1 MRIAPPEHP
10 GFALSPQRCGLPGK
24 ARAMNRMRPALVWL
38 HRWAG
43 LAMAG
48 FLVIVGLTGSLLA
61 YNFELER
68 VFAPQLFAA
77 ERAAPRL
84 PLAELAELAEGLV
97 PHARV
102 RGVLYDQPDQV
113 MVYYEPEQDPRT
125 GQARQLD
132 FDEFFLDPWTGR
144 ELGRRRAGDL
154 TEGGINLMPFVYRLH
169 WTLVAGYP
177 GQVLLGS
184 VALLWF
190 IDAFNGIA
198 LTLPSGMRGFWRR
211 WGKAFRIK
219 RGARGFRLHFD
230 LHRASGLWFW
240 PLVLVFAWSS
250 VMMNIR
256 PVYEA
261 GMRLVTDYVST
272 DAPYFTGTPVVSP
285 RLGWREA
292 QATGERLLLGEAARR
307 GVHIGERFTLLY
319 LPEIGAY
326 VYEGRGS
333 KDLFERAPKGG
344 GTSVLFDGNTGAL
357 RSYDQPTG
365 VHFGN
370 TAESWLYA
378 LHMARIFGRPY
389 QALVCLFGIVTAL
402 LSATGVLIWLRKR
415 RGRLSGNA
423 FR

>member
-1 MRIAPPEHP
+1 MARI
-10 GFALSPQRCGLPGK
+10 
-24 ARAMNRMRPALVWL
+24 RPVLVKL

-68 VFAPQLFAA
+68 LLAPQLFAQSQP
-77 ERAAPRL
+77 APRL
-84 PLAELAELAEGLV
+84 PLAELAERAGRLV
-97 PHARV
+97 PHAKV

-113 MVYYEPEQDPRT
+113 MVYYQPEIDPRT
-125 GQARQLD
+125 GKAYTLD

-154 TEGGINLMPFVYRLH
+154 SQGPINLMPFIYRMH

-190 IDAFNGIA
+190 VDGFNGLV
-198 LTLPSGMRGFWRR
+198 LTLPTQWRGFWRR

-261 GMRLVTDYVST
+261 GMRLATDYVST
-272 DAPYFTGTPVVSP
+272 DAPDLTGAPVFDP
-285 RLGWREA
+285 KLDWREA
-292 QATGERLLLGEAARR
+292 QAVGEHLLLREAARH
-307 GVHIGERFTLLY
+307 GVSIGERFTLLY
-319 LPEIGAY
+319 LPEIGGY
-326 VYEGRGS
+326 VYEARGS

-357 RSYDQPTG
+357 RGYDQPTG
-365 VHFGN
+365 LHFGN
-370 TAESWLYA
+370 TVESWLYA

-389 QALVCLFGIVTAL
+389 QALVCLFGLVTAL
-402 LSATGVLIWLRKR
+402 LSISGVLIWWRKASAR
-415 RGRLSGNA
+415 RVHERSGQT
-423 FR
+423 

>member
-1 MRIAPPEHP
+1 MA
-10 GFALSPQRCGLPGK
+10 GV
-24 ARAMNRMRPALVWL
+24 RPVLVRL

-68 VFAPQLFAA
+68 LVAPELFAQHRPEARLPLAALA
-77 ERAAPRL
+77 ERAAH
-84 PLAELAELAEGLV
+84 LV

-113 MVYYEPEQDPRT
+113 MVYYQPEIDPRT
-125 GQARQLD
+125 GKAYTLD

-154 TEGGINLMPFVYRLH
+154 SQGPINLMPFIYRMH

-190 IDAFNGIA
+190 VDGFNGLV
-198 LTLPSGMRGFWRR
+198 LTLPTQWRGFWRR

-261 GMRLVTDYVST
+261 GMRLATDYVST
-272 DAPYFTGTPVVSP
+272 DAPDLTGAPVFDP
-285 RLGWREA
+285 KLDWREA
-292 QATGERLLLGEAARR
+292 QAVGEHLLLREAARH
-307 GVHIGERFTLLY
+307 GVSIGERFTLLY
-319 LPEIGAY
+319 LPEIGGY
-326 VYEGRGS
+326 VYEARGS

-357 RSYDQPTG
+357 RGYDQPTG
-365 VHFGN
+365 LHFGN
-370 TAESWLYA
+370 TVESWLYA

-389 QALVCLFGIVTAL
+389 QALVCLFGLVTAL
-402 LSATGVLIWLRKR
+402 LSISGVLIWWRKASAR
-415 RGRLSGNA
+415 RVHERSGQT
-423 FR
+423 

>member
-1 MRIAPPEHP
+1 MARI
-10 GFALSPQRCGLPGK
+10 
-24 ARAMNRMRPALVWL
+24 RPVLVKL

-68 VFAPQLFAA
+68 LLAPQLFAQSPP
-77 ERAAPRL
+77 APRL
-84 PLAELAELAEGLV
+84 PLAELAERAGHLV
-97 PHARV
+97 PHAKV

-113 MVYYEPEQDPRT
+113 MVYYEPEADPRT
-125 GQARQLD
+125 GKAYRLD
-132 FDEFFLDPWTGR
+132 FDEFFLDPWTGH

-154 TEGGINLMPFVYRLH
+154 TQGPVNAMPFVYSLH

-198 LTLPSGMRGFWRR
+198 LTLPTHWRGFWQR
-211 WGKAFRIK
+211 WRKAFQIK

-240 PLVLVFAWSS
+240 PLVIIFAWSS

-261 GMRLVTDYVST
+261 GMHLAFDYVST
-272 DAPYFTGTPVVSP
+272 DTPYLTGKPEPSP

-292 QATGERLLLGEAARR
+292 QATGERLLLREARR
-307 GVHIGERFTLLY
+307 RGLGIGERFTLLY
-319 LPEIGAY
+319 LPDIGAY
-326 VYEGRGS
+326 VYEARGS
-333 KDLFERAPKGG
+333 RDLFERAPKGG
-344 GTSVLFDGNTGAL
+344 GTSVLFDGNSGAL
-357 RSYDQPTG
+357 RDFSQPTG
-365 VHFGN
+365 EHSGN
-370 TAESWLYA
+370 TIEGWLYA
-378 LHMARIFGRPY
+378 LHMARVFGRPY
-389 QALVCLFGIVTAL
+389 QALVCLFGLATAL
-402 LSATGVLIWLRKR
+402 LSITGVLVWWRKSAAR
-415 RGRLSGNA
+415 RLHGTASGLPSA
-423 FR
+423 V

>member
-1 MRIAPPEHP
+1 MA
-10 GFALSPQRCGLPGK
+10 GV
-24 ARAMNRMRPALVWL
+24 RPVLVRL

-43 LAMAG
+43 LAKAG
-48 FLVIVGLTGSLLA
+48 FLIVVGLTGSLLA

-68 VFAPQLFAA
+68 LVAPQLFA
-77 ERAAPRL
+77 RHQAAPRL
-84 PLAELAELAEGLV
+84 PLAALAERAAHLV

-113 MVYYEPEQDPRT
+113 MVYYQPEIDPRT
-125 GQARQLD
+125 GKAYTLD
-132 FDEFFLDPWTGR
+132 FDEFFLDPWAGR

-154 TEGGINLMPFVYRLH
+154 SQGTVNLIPFIYRLH

-190 IDAFNGIA
+190 IDGFNGLV
-198 LTLPSGMRGFWRR
+198 LTLPTQWRGFWRR

-240 PLVLVFAWSS
+240 PMVLVFAWSS

-261 GMRLVTDYVST
+261 GMRLATDYVST
-272 DAPYFTGTPVVSP
+272 DAPYLTGKPVSDP
-285 RLGWREA
+285 KLDWRAA
-292 QATGERLLLGEAARR
+292 QATGEHLLLREAARN
-307 GVHIGERFTLLY
+307 GVTIGERFTLLY

-326 VYEGRGS
+326 VYEARGS
-333 KDLFERAPKGG
+333 KDLFERGPKGG

-357 RSYDQPTG
+357 RGYDQPTG
-365 VHFGN
+365 LHFGN
-370 TAESWLYA
+370 TVESWLYA

-389 QALVCLFGIVTAL
+389 QALVCLFGLVTAL
-402 LSATGVLIWLRKR
+402 LAVTGIVIWLRKR
-415 RGRLSGNA
+415 RARLHGRAGP
-423 FR
+423 